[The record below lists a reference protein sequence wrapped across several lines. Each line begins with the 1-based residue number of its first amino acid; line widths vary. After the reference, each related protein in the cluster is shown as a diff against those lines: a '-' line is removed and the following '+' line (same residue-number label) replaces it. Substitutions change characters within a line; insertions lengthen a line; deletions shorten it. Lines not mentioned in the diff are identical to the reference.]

1 MLKVDGIIP
10 QRTITTFERMKPYEK
25 YKDSGVEWIGEIPEH
40 WTGTPLKHISS
51 ITKGKKAKEDFQD
64 YSEGLIPYLSME
76 FLRNQ
81 TDSPIYVNPN
91 DNSLVLVEEKDLL
104 ILWDGSKAGEIVKA
118 KKGALSSTMGKI
130 HINNV
135 NFDIEF
141 ITYLLKYGEKFIQSN
156 RIGMGIPHVDGEVLR
171 GFLILKPTL
180 QEQTAIANFLDHQTA
195 IIDELIEKKTK
206 QIALLKEKRQAIINE
221 TVTKGLDPTAKM
233 KDSGVE
239 WLGEIPKSWEVVRL
253 RYLGK
258 CQNGVSQGS
267 EYFGSGDPFVNY
279 SDVYKNISLPQSV
292 SGLAKS
298 TDADR
303 ENYSVIEGDIFFTRT
318 SETIEEIGLSSVCLN
333 TIDRAVFAGFLIR
346 FRPIPNVLD
355 KGFSKYYFRSHIPRV
370 YFVKEMNLVTRA
382 SLSQELLKSL
392 PVLLPSL
399 EEQQV
404 LAQFLDKQVE
414 KMNSTILEIESAVQ
428 KLKEYRQSLI
438 SEAVTGKIDV
448 RGWQS
453 TV

>member
-1 MLKVDGIIP
+1 
-10 QRTITTFERMKPYEK
+10 MKPYEK
-25 YKDSGVEWIGEIPEH
+25 YKESGVEWIGEVPEH
-40 WTGTPLKHISS
+40 WEVSS
-51 ITKGKKAKEDFQD
+51 IKYQAKVIGRIGYRGYTVDDIVLQGEGAISLSPSNIQNQKFDLKKRTYISWNKYDESPEIQIFEGDVILVKTASVGKVALITNLEGEKATINPQLVVFKNILLSNVFFYYYLMSNDFQYQID
-64 YSEGLIPYLSME
+64 RDNYGGVVGTLSQASINSYRILI
-76 FLRNQ
+76 
-81 TDSPIYVNPN
+81 
-91 DNSLVLVEEKDLL
+91 
-104 ILWDGSKAGEIVKA
+104 
-118 KKGALSSTMGKI
+118 
-130 HINNV
+130 
-135 NFDIEF
+135 
-141 ITYLLKYGEKFIQSN
+141 
-156 RIGMGIPHVDGEVLR
+156 
-171 GFLILKPTL
+171 PTL
-180 QEQTAIANFLDHQTA
+180 QEQTAIAKYLDHQTA

-233 KDSGVE
+233 KDSGVS
-239 WLGEIPKSWEVVRL
+239 WLGEIPESWEVTRL

-279 SDVYKNISLPQSV
+279 SDVYKNIALPKSV

-298 TDADR
+298 TDADK

-333 TIDRAVFAGFLIR
+333 TIKRAVFAGFLIR

-355 KGFSKYYFRSHIPRV
+355 KDFSKYYFRSHIPRV

-448 RGWQS
+448 RGWGALIQEEA
-453 TV
+453 

>member
-1 MLKVDGIIP
+1 
-10 QRTITTFERMKPYEK
+10 MKPYEK
-25 YKDSGVEWIGEIPEH
+25 YKESGVEWIGEIPEH

-91 DNSLVLVEEKDLL
+91 DNSIVLVEEKDLL

-135 NFDIEF
+135 NFDVEF
-141 ITYLLKYGEKFIQSN
+141 ITYLLKYSERFIQSN

-171 GFLILKPTL
+171 DLLILKPTL
-180 QEQTAIANFLDHQTA
+180 QEQTAIAKYLDHQTA

-221 TVTKGLDPTAKM
+221 AVTKGLDPTAKM
-233 KDSGVE
+233 KDSGLDSFGQIPENWILTKLKFLSKVKGRIGFRGYTTNDLVE
-239 WLGEIPKSWEVVRL
+239 EGEGALTLGATHITW
-253 RYLGK
+253 
-258 CQNGVSQGS
+258 
-267 EYFGSGDPFVNY
+267 
-279 SDVYKNISLPQSV
+279 
-292 SGLAKS
+292 
-298 TDADR
+298 
-303 ENYSVIEGDIFFTRT
+303 EGDIDLSNPVFISWEKYEESPEIKLNKGDIVIVQRGSTCGKVAII
-318 SETIEEIGLSSVCLN
+318 SEEIGYATINPSLVILKEVNANPFYVFLSIKAALEALVNLTRS
-333 TIDRAVFAGFLIR
+333 AA
-346 FRPIPNVLD
+346 IP
-355 KGFSKYYFRSHIPRV
+355 
-370 YFVKEMNLVTRA
+370 M
-382 SLSQELLKSL
+382 LSQEQIGNLQIVL
-392 PVLLPSL
+392 PPL
-399 EEQQV
+399 EEQDRIAEYLNKV
-404 LAQFLDKQVE
+404 KIKFEYAIKQC
-414 KMNSTILEIESAVQ
+414 SDSIE

-448 RGWQS
+448 RGWQKN
-453 TV
+453 

>member
-1 MLKVDGIIP
+1 
-10 QRTITTFERMKPYEK
+10 MKPYEK
-25 YKDSGVEWIGEIPEH
+25 YKDSGLNFLEKIPEK
-40 WTGTPLKHISS
+40 WRVQKIKFFVNIYNGDSLNDDYKIQFESYNLDDLAYISS
-51 ITKGKKAKEDFQD
+51 KDIDVDNSKVKYENGLRIPKDFGKFKIAPTNSTLICIEGGSAGKKIAFTNQPVHFVNKLACLNTINGESSKFLYYSLKANLFQ
-64 YSEGLIPYLSME
+64 SQFKNSIAGLIGGVSISNLKNFYL
-76 FLRNQ
+76 
-81 TDSPIYVNPN
+81 TI
-91 DNSLVLVEEKDLL
+91 
-104 ILWDGSKAGEIVKA
+104 
-118 KKGALSSTMGKI
+118 
-130 HINNV
+130 
-135 NFDIEF
+135 
-141 ITYLLKYGEKFIQSN
+141 
-156 RIGMGIPHVDGEVLR
+156 
-171 GFLILKPTL
+171 PTL
-180 QEQTAIANFLDHQTA
+180 QEQTAIAQYLDHQTA

-233 KDSGVE
+233 KDSGVS
-239 WLGEIPKSWEVVRL
+239 WLGEIPASWEVTRL

-279 SDVYKNISLPQSV
+279 SDVYKNIALPQSV

-298 TDADR
+298 TDADK

-318 SETIEEIGLSSVCLN
+318 SETVEEIGLSSICLN
-333 TIDRAVFAGFLIR
+333 TIENAVFAGFLIR
-346 FRPIPNVLD
+346 FRPKPNILD
-355 KGFSKYYFRSHIPRV
+355 KDFSKYYFRSHIQRV

-399 EEQQV
+399 KEQKE
-404 LAQFLDKQVE
+404 LATFLDSQVE
-414 KMNSTILEIESAVQ
+414 KMNNAMLDIESAVQ

-448 RGWQS
+448 RSWQK
-453 TV
+453 